1 MFVLCLASFVRFVVL
16 ADQLN
21 ELRFRTNLLVAEVL
35 VIFKLAAGS
44 LAVSKLGTC
53 RRLGIGDIFTA

>member
-44 LAVSKLGTC
+44 LAVSKLGT
-53 RRLGIGDIFTA
+53 RLRLGIGDIFTA